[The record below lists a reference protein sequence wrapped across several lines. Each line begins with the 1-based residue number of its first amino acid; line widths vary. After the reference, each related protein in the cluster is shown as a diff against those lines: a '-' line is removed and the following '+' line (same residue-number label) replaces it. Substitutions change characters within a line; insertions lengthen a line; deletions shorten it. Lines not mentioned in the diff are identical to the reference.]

1 MIKALQSL
9 FATVG
14 ISALLVVPVLAV
26 TSSAVSAQNVS
37 PELCKGI
44 NFTSGE
50 DSEDCGEGDADESV
64 RNIVQTIID
73 VFSIVVGAV
82 SVIMIIIG
90 GLRYITSSGE
100 PGNVQAAKNTIL
112 YAIVGL
118 VIVIFAQTI
127 VRFVVDRIAGSAN

>member
-1 MIKALQSL
+1 MVKKIKSFITTL
-9 FATVG
+9 
-14 ISALLVVPVLAV
+14 
-26 TSSAVSAQNVS
+26 AVSALALIPAMAVVAPAAHAQVN
-37 PELCKGI
+37 PDLCKGI

-50 DSEDCGEGDADESV
+50 DSTDCGGEDAEGSV
-64 RNIVQTIID
+64 RTVIQTVID

-90 GLRYITSSGE
+90 GLRYITSSGDS
-100 PGNVQAAKNTIL
+100 GNVQAAKNTIL

-127 VRFVVDRIAGSAN
+127 VKFVVNRISSAGE